1 MIGLDTNVL
10 VRYLVQDDP
19 VQAGKA
25 ARLIEQAADHGD
37 RLFVSCIVLCEL
49 VWVLSGCYGATKP
62 ELVEVLG
69 KILDTAQFEIEH
81 KDCARAALT
90 DFRTHRADYADCL
103 AGRIG
108 RALGC
113 RSTCSFDKGAGALP
127 TFTPL

>member
-19 VQAGKA
+19 AQAGKA
-25 ARLIEQAADHGD
+25 ARLIEQAADRGD

-49 VWVLSGCYGATKP
+49 VWVLSGCYGATKA

-69 KILDTAQFEIEH
+69 KILDTTQFEIEH
-81 KDCARAALT
+81 KDCARAALA

-103 AGRIG
+103 IGRIG
-108 RALGC
+108 QALGC
-113 RSTCSFDKGAGALP
+113 RSTHSFDKGAAPLP
-127 TFTPL
+127 TFSPV